1 MGFGGSAFSPS
12 ISARKTRKSKEITA
26 ATYQVLPSDH
36 GKTLMLKRPAGITL
50 TLPPDNTFVGFT
62 VKMIVRGSF
71 VGTWEITC
79 ETDGDLFFGGVA
91 TVSVAAKADYF
102 KPNGSSND
110 TFKADSDNKGRL
122 QGGWIEFTLMGANE
136 WLVSGTLM
144 GAGTP
149 ATPFADT

>member
-1 MGFGGSAFSPS
+1 MSTYIRKAN
-12 ISARKTRKSKEITA
+12 ARRTRTSKEITT
-26 ATYQVLPSDH
+26 ATYQIKAGDH
-36 GKTLMLKRPAGITL
+36 GKTLMLKRAAGITL
-50 TLPPDNTFVGFT
+50 TLPPDDIFEGFT
-62 VKMIVRGSF
+62 IKMIVRGSF
-71 VGTWEITC
+71 SGNWEVTC

-136 WLVSGTLM
+136 WLVNGTLM
-144 GAGTP
+144 GGGTP
-149 ATPFADT
+149 ATAFADT